1 MAHHMSIKER
11 GLSTETVLCV
21 CLPEVA
27 EPMAVY
33 HLKSKHNG
41 SYKTTGKSLLLIAMF
56 SAEMDATNKEQ
67 GSGQR
72 STAREVACRLQQSR
86 LQSTLQPGI
95 FARN

>member
-27 EPMAVY
+27 EPTAVY

-41 SYKTTGKSLLLIAMF
+41 SYKTTGRSLLLIAMLQRW
-56 SAEMDATNKEQ
+56 MQRTKNKARDK
-67 GSGQR
+67 GQ
-72 STAREVACRLQQSR
+72 QQEK
-86 LQSTLQPGI
+86 
-95 FARN
+95 